1 MEPPASLPF
10 ATERELALAQ
20 AMAEPSLLR
29 ADKDDLLPFVDACL
43 AAGRDRAAQ
52 WRGADPQGALA
63 GLGYVVRRT
72 GGLSPGSRPGFH
84 LCAMTRAGADGA
96 GGTVELYVDEV
107 AAKRRALAELGVVLG
122 EEELL
127 RMHLAHELYHALEF
141 SHGPM
146 TPEAVP
152 PVRVLGLFG
161 LRERRPACASEI
173 AAHAFARRLTG
184 IPICPQLVDALALMG
199 EGSLSRCALLSQV
212 RRARRALS

>member
-29 ADKDDLLPFVDACL
+29 ADKDDLPPFLDACL

-152 PVRVLGLFG
+152 PVSVLGLFG

-173 AAHAFARRLTG
+173 AAHAFARQLTG

-199 EGSLSRCALLSQV
+199 EGSLSQEGFLAQL
-212 RRARRALS
+212 RRVQRALS

>member
-29 ADKDDLLPFVDACL
+29 ADKDDLPPFVDACL

-173 AAHAFARRLTG
+173 AAHTFARRLTG

-199 EGSLSRCALLSQV
+199 EGSLSQEGFLAQL
-212 RRARRALS
+212 RRAQRALS

>member
-20 AMAEPSLLR
+20 AIAEPSLLR
-29 ADKDDLLPFVDACL
+29 ADKDDLPPFVDACL

-152 PVRVLGLFG
+152 PVSVLGLFG

-173 AAHAFARRLTG
+173 AAHAFARQLTG

-199 EGSLSRCALLSQV
+199 EGSLSQEGFLAQL
-212 RRARRALS
+212 RRVQRALS

>member
-29 ADKDDLLPFVDACL
+29 ADKDDLPPFVDACL

-152 PVRVLGLFG
+152 PVSVLGLFG

-173 AAHAFARRLTG
+173 AAHAFARQLTG
-184 IPICPQLVDALALMG
+184 IPICPQRVDALALMG
-199 EGSLSRCALLSQV
+199 EGSLSQEGFLAQL
-212 RRARRALS
+212 RRVQRALS

>member
-29 ADKDDLLPFVDACL
+29 ADKDDLPPFVDACL

-63 GLGYVVRRT
+63 GLGYVVRRA

-107 AAKRRALAELGVVLG
+107 AAKGRALAELGVVLG

-184 IPICPQLVDALALMG
+184 IPICPLLVDALALMG
-199 EGSLSRCALLSQV
+199 EGSLSQEGFLAQL

>member
-29 ADKDDLLPFVDACL
+29 ADKDDLPPFVDACL

-152 PVRVLGLFG
+152 PVSVLGLFG

-173 AAHAFARRLTG
+173 AAHAFARQLTG

-199 EGSLSRCALLSQV
+199 EGSLSQEGFLAQL
-212 RRARRALS
+212 RRVQRALS